1 MGKVE
6 RKLLLAYVNNCRQ
19 ITSYD
24 KELHKDFF
32 FFNMI
37 MKEEFNTQMN
47 LIFEFVSGKKGTV
60 VFENEPFCHDL
71 EMQVFKLVQE
81 GKFVFV
87 NGMTDIS
94 KEGYMELVELRKVV
108 DPIAPSVR
116 YMVTRLGDKK
126 YHERYR
132 RLRNKMKGGQK
143 IPCFNF

>member
-37 MKEEFNTQMN
+37 MKDEFGSQMN
-47 LIFEFVSGKKGTV
+47 LIFELVNGKKGTV

-71 EMQVFKLVQE
+71 EMLVFKLVQE
-81 GKFVFV
+81 GKFSFV
-87 NGMTDIS
+87 EGDRIDITE
-94 KEGYMELVELRKVV
+94 EGYMELVELRKLV

-132 RLRNKMKGGQK
+132 QLINKMKQGNK
-143 IPCFNF
+143 FPC